1 MPESLFSSLLH
12 SLDKNNI
19 SQIATSTGESERGIF
34 RGLEACIASVLG
46 AMTGKADDPNALRGM
61 LDLVPESAGEIS
73 WPKLIT
79 GLTTPGGSL
88 IAKGRQ
94 MLSNV
99 FGSNSTAVANAVSKD
114 SGISEGTGMT
124 LLAMATPMVL
134 RFLDRRVLDEGWSMK
149 TLGSFLQRESATI
162 RGALPTGVSDLLWP
176 RAATAAASPVIA
188 QSMHRERTSS
198 AWVSAL
204 GLTVLALGALWF
216 LSHLRRPSTEVTGEA
231 SRAANESYDYV
242 TRKPAPNTNLNVPAN
257 GVESRLIGIIKGTIP
272 ASRTTWLTLDGLMF
286 DSGKSTLR
294 AGSAEQL
301 DNVAAIL
308 KAYPNVRIAIAGFT
322 DNVGNAGAN
331 LQLSRARAQAVK
343 DALTSRGISADRLM
357 AEGFGEHAALAS
369 NADPNGRAMNRRVS
383 LQVTQR

>member
-1 MPESLFSSLLH
+1 
-12 SLDKNNI
+12 
-19 SQIATSTGESERGIF
+19 
-34 RGLEACIASVLG
+34 
-46 AMTGKADDPNALRGM
+46 
-61 LDLVPESAGEIS
+61 
-73 WPKLIT
+73 
-79 GLTTPGGSL
+79 
-88 IAKGRQ
+88 
-94 MLSNV
+94 
-99 FGSNSTAVANAVSKD
+99 
-114 SGISEGTGMT
+114 
-124 LLAMATPMVL
+124 
-134 RFLDRRVLDEGWSMK
+134 
-149 TLGSFLQRESATI
+149 
-162 RGALPTGVSDLLWP
+162 
-176 RAATAAASPVIA
+176 
-188 QSMHRERTSS
+188 
-198 AWVSAL
+198 
-204 GLTVLALGALWF
+204 
-216 LSHLRRPSTEVTGEA
+216 
-231 SRAANESYDYV
+231 
-242 TRKPAPNTNLNVPAN
+242 
-257 GVESRLIGIIKGTIP
+257 LIGIIKGTIP